1 MERRLRWPRRAIALI
16 EEQAEEIAGRYTEEL
31 QEIADRLA
39 EEMVPLE
46 ESAERVLRGARLRL
60 EGMKEDV
67 EGDLPKVDGEEA
79 EGAASGWL
87 YDSRRGYFE
96 QLSHYTRRT
105 EGPDDYEGERE
116 AKTQKRGE
124 GDGRTQPHRPQA
136 GRGRDRP

>member
-96 QLSHYTRRT
+96 QLSQYKAH
-105 EGPDDYEGERE
+105 
-116 AKTQKRGE
+116 
-124 GDGRTQPHRPQA
+124 
-136 GRGRDRP
+136 